1 MRSACLAKAVLAVT
15 LLVGARA
22 QAEHERVAIGMFVA
36 YAQSQERTFPTEL
49 RDSLIGGLKAGGFEV
64 ASELEMAS
72 AIAQRPGLQKCSTP
86 ACLHSL
92 AELLGV
98 KLMVKARVE
107 QAGHNFIIGIEL
119 TDPIGGRPLGRVDDR
134 CEVCT
139 TAEVIE
145 AVSNAARLLANN
157 RAAFVAAEPVVV
169 APAVAAPPAAV
180 EPPRRN
186 RWKLWLGI
194 GLGAAAV
201 VGIVI
206 GVTVAETNRGTD
218 FWSSAQNGCH
228 TPSCTVVSFHK

>member
-1 MRSACLAKAVLAVT
+1 
-15 LLVGARA
+15 
-22 QAEHERVAIGMFVA
+22 
-36 YAQSQERTFPTEL
+36 
-49 RDSLIGGLKAGGFEV
+49 
-64 ASELEMAS
+64 MAS

-98 KLMVKARVE
+98 KMMVKARIE
-107 QAGHNFIIGIEL
+107 QAGQNFIIGIEL
-119 TDPIGGRPLGRVDDR
+119 TDPNGGRSLGRVDDR

-145 AVSNAARLLANN
+145 SASNAARLLANN
-157 RAAFVAAEPVVV
+157 RAADVAAAPPVV
-169 APAVAAPPAAV
+169 APPVAETHAAV
-180 EPPRRN
+180 EPRRS